1 MSSQRIGFVGVGLMG
16 SGMASCLLADG
27 YSVSLLAHRNRA
39 PVERLIAQGAGEAPD
54 PATLVQSCDVV
65 FTCLPNA
72 EAVEAFAGQVL
83 AQFRHGQI
91 WIDTST
97 SRPEV
102 SEAMAERL
110 HAKGVIFADA
120 PVTGGPEQAQEG
132 SLSSLVGCA
141 EQHFSAVETLVGS
154 YSKLVRRF
162 GEPGRG
168 HAAKLLNNLVSQG
181 TAVLLSD
188 AFQCARKTGVDSHA
202 LFEIMMAGA
211 ARSGTLEKTVPAA
224 LEGRFDS
231 SKFTIGN
238 SAKDL
243 RYARDLVNSVAPERT
258 ALAGV
263 IADRLSDLETRG
275 RGGDYISTLLDPE
288 KS

>member
-1 MSSQRIGFVGVGLMG
+1 MSSQHIGFVGVGLMG
-16 SGMASCLLADG
+16 SGMASCLLAEG
-27 YSVSLLAHRNRA
+27 YSVSLLAHKNRA
-39 PVERLIAQGAGEAPD
+39 PVDRLIGKGATESPD

-72 EAVEAFAGQVL
+72 EAIEAFAGQV
-83 AQFRHGQI
+83 QEHFRRGQI

-102 SEAMAERL
+102 SEHLAARL
-110 HAKGVIFADA
+110 DASGAIFADA

-132 SLSSLVGCA
+132 ALTSLVGCA
-141 EQHFSAVETLVGS
+141 EQHFSVVETLGGR

-162 GEPGRG
+162 GEAGRG

-181 TAVLLSD
+181 TAVLLTD
-188 AFQCARKTGVDSHA
+188 AFQCARKTGVDGQA
-202 LFEIMMAGA
+202 LFDVMMAGA

-224 LEGRFDS
+224 LEGRFDG
-231 SKFTIGN
+231 SKFTISN

-243 RYARDLVNSVAPERT
+243 RYACDLINSVAPERT
-258 ALAGV
+258 PPAAA
-263 IADRLSDLETRG
+263 IAARLSDLETGG
-275 RGGDYISTLLDPE
+275 RGADYISTLLDPD